1 MNQNKSLPLETVIL
15 LVILLTVGCTASP
28 DSDWTTNK
36 IPTMVAVNEK
46 IAFVHRDEKTFSENI
61 YVVNVDGSGL
71 RPLITEMQNTT
82 NPDWSLDGKYI
93 VFSAL
98 TNGVNQIYKIESD
111 GSDLRQL
118 TFGDYSSYNPAW
130 SRDGKYILFLSLIG
144 DTSADNGLSLQ
155 QGYIMNS
162 DGSEQRRLTD
172 EHSFVT
178 ALSWYKDNNLI
189 SVSTAETR
197 YQLRVRVIDPDG
209 IVQDQIPEF
218 IIDGI
223 PNWSPNG
230 ETLIFTPFIVRVNCS
245 GFVLFWI
252 SNLNQECVVIDSFT
266 PAVINKTPTWSPDGQ
281 YIIFSSNRDGDFDL
295 YITNID
301 GSELVQVTN
310 MPGDELSP
318 AWAP

>member
-1 MNQNKSLPLETVIL
+1 MNQNKSLPLEIVIL
-15 LVILLTVGCTASP
+15 LVILLTVGCTASR
-28 DSDWTTNK
+28 DSVWTTNK

-46 IAFVHRDEKTFSENI
+46 IAFVHRDENTLSENI

-71 RPLITEMQNTT
+71 RPLTTEKNNTI
-82 NPDWSLDGKYI
+82 NPDWSPDGEHI

-98 TNGVNQIYKIESD
+98 TNGVNQIYKIKSD

-130 SRDGKYILFLSLIG
+130 SRDGKYLLFLSLIG
-144 DTSADNGLSLQ
+144 DSSADNGLPLQ

-172 EHSFVT
+172 GSSFVT
-178 ALSWYKDNNLI
+178 AISWYKDNNLI
-189 SVSTAETR
+189 SVSSADTR
-197 YQLRVRVIDPDG
+197 YKLRVRVIDSNG
-209 IVQDQIPEF
+209 TVQDQIPEF
-218 IIDGI
+218 IIDGS

-230 ETLIFTPFIVRVNCS
+230 ETIVYTPFVVRVNCS
-245 GFVLFWI
+245 GIVLFSI
-252 SNLNQECVVIDSFT
+252 SNFKQECIVIDPIVP
-266 PAVINKTPTWSPDGQ
+266 PAISKTPSWSPDGQ

-295 YITNID
+295 YITKID
-301 GSELVQVTN
+301 GSELEQVTN

-318 AWAP
+318 VWAP